1 MPFVVRATGQG
12 LSVLWLSAPIAAGS
26 YTVGPRQNAAVF
38 PTQAAAQFAADDA
51 TKSLGSLGMTFT
63 VELAETRSLE

>member
-1 MPFVVRATGQG
+1 MSFVVRATGQG
-12 LSVLWLSAPIAAGS
+12 MSAIWLSAPIAAGS
-26 YTVGPRQNAAVF
+26 HTVGPRQNAAVF

-63 VELAETRSLE
+63 VEAAD

>member
-12 LSVLWLSAPIAAGS
+12 LSAIWLSAPIADGS
-26 YTVGPRQNAAVF
+26 CTVGPRRDAALF

-51 TKSLGSLGMTFT
+51 TRSLGSLGMTFT
-63 VELAETRSLE
+63 AEAAD